1 MSVPAKPKTDAG
13 RPNQRLRTR
22 KDLLTAAARLMKS
35 GKRPS
40 LEEVAEEALVSRA
53 TAYRYFPNIE
63 ALLVEAALDVAM
75 PTPEDLLGADAS
87 TDPIGRLDRADAQ
100 FAVALAANETPLR
113 IMLANA
119 LQQSVSATA
128 GDTPLRQNRRT
139 PIIEAA
145 LAPARKSFAPKDYDM
160 LVKTLALI
168 VCSTESMIVFKDVL
182 RVDEAEARR
191 VKRWATR
198 ALVEAARK

>member
-1 MSVPAKPKTDAG
+1 LSVPAKPKTDAG

-87 TDPIGRLDRADAQ
+87 TDPIGRIDRADAQ
-100 FAVALAANETPLR
+100 FSIALAANETPLR

-128 GDTPLRQNRRT
+128 GSAPLRQNRRT

-182 RVDEAEARR
+182 GVDEAEARR

-198 ALVEAARK
+198 ALVEAALK